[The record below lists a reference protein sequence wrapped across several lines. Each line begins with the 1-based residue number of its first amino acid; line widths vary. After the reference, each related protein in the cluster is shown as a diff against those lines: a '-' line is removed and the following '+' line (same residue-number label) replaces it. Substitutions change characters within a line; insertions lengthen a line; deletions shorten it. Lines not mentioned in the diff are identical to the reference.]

1 MTRVPPR
8 GFTLIELLVAL
19 AIMGVILG
27 VATLAFRRIE
37 QPVPSDPYVMIGD
50 SLRAAVATG
59 RTMTLRFVVRGQS
72 AAATLFP
79 DGSIV
84 SDSILGID
92 RLIGRTPNDR

>member
-1 MTRVPPR
+1 
-8 GFTLIELLVAL
+8 
-19 AIMGVILG
+19 
-27 VATLAFRRIE
+27 
-37 QPVPSDPYVMIGD
+37 MIGD